1 MVGSELIAGAEYG
14 FREKRN
20 PGSPLTRIKLIQH
33 VRGARWKAKWIDTHP
48 GLVDYVTTKQ
58 ILVPWKDHK
67 RFLEEERDQ
76 ARLREHNVEA
86 GYKAASPV
94 TDALQQIFETAGDE
108 ISYDNGILRTSVDA
122 LNRMRSRCRL
132 PEYQLQP
139 PAFQS
144 RDGSLYLPH
153 GQAEQLGRA
162 FCMAEPSPVLIEIE
176 ATERKWCTEASRPGN
191 EYQVSLLNQ
200 YRASWAIIR
209 QWCGF
214 DASMAERDKRIEV
227 LERLVWDA
235 IYALQKAGLNSEAI
249 RLRQTLNPD

>member
-94 TDALQQIFETAGDE
+94 ADALQQIFETVGD
-108 ISYDNGILRTSVDA
+108 
-122 LNRMRSRCRL
+122 
-132 PEYQLQP
+132 
-139 PAFQS
+139 
-144 RDGSLYLPH
+144 
-153 GQAEQLGRA
+153 
-162 FCMAEPSPVLIEIE
+162 
-176 ATERKWCTEASRPGN
+176 
-191 EYQVSLLNQ
+191 
-200 YRASWAIIR
+200 
-209 QWCGF
+209 
-214 DASMAERDKRIEV
+214 
-227 LERLVWDA
+227 
-235 IYALQKAGLNSEAI
+235 
-249 RLRQTLNPD
+249 